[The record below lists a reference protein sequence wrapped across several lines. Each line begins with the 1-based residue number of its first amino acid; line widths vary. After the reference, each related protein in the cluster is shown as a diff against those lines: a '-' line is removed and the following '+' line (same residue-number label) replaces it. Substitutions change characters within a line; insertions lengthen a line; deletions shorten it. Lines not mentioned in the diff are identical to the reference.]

1 MQSQSDRI
9 ATVDALRGVA
19 SLAVAWFHLT
29 QPNPAL
35 APGIIKSSGAY
46 GWLGVHIFFVISGFV
61 IPYSLGKAKYEPR
74 QFWRFLSKRIVR
86 LDPPYFANI
95 CFILVLAF
103 IVPLVPG
110 FRGPQP
116 HFTATQ
122 LLSHVAY
129 LNSIVGNQWINPV
142 YWSLGIEF
150 QYYLLVGVI
159 FPLLAASSGTVA
171 MLTMGAL
178 LLSGLF
184 ASQLFLLFVHL
195 PLFVIGILTYR
206 YRVGRLS
213 KWWFL
218 VTLGATCIVTG
229 FRLGPIIAIIGL
241 LTSLVIAFISVRSRI
256 LGRLGMISYSL
267 YLMHV
272 PVGGKIIDLGVRFRH
287 GQLVPALFLVA
298 ATAGSIVAAWILYR
312 IVELPSQRLSSR
324 ISYRHQGATEAE
336 NRISCTAAA

>member
-1 MQSQSDRI
+1 MPSQSERI
-9 ATVDALRGVA
+9 ATVDALRGIA

-61 IPYSLGKAKYEPR
+61 IPYSLHKTNYRPR

-86 LDPPYFANI
+86 LDPPYFANM

-129 LNSIVGNQWINPV
+129 LNSIVGKQWINPV

-150 QYYLLVGVI
+150 QYYLLMGLT
-159 FPLLAASSGTVA
+159 FPLLAASHTVA

-178 LLSGLF
+178 LVPGLF
-184 ASQLFLLFVHL
+184 VPQLSLLFVHL
-195 PLFVIGILTYR
+195 PLFVMGSLTYR
-206 YRVGRLS
+206 FKVGRIS

-218 VTLGATCIVTG
+218 MTLGATCIATG
-229 FRLGPIIAIIGL
+229 FRLGPLIAIIGL
-241 LTSLVIAFISVRSRI
+241 ITSLVIAFISVRARI
-256 LGRLGMISYSL
+256 LGWLGMISYSL

-287 GQLVPALFLVA
+287 GHLVPVLFLVA

-312 IVELPSQRLSSR
+312 IVELPSQQLSSR
-324 ISYRHQGATEAE
+324 ISYRRQGGTEAE
-336 NRISCTAAA
+336 NSVPCTAAA

>member
-1 MQSQSDRI
+1 M
-9 ATVDALRGVA
+9 
-19 SLAVAWFHLT
+19 
-29 QPNPAL
+29 
-35 APGIIKSSGAY
+35 
-46 GWLGVHIFFVISGFV
+46 
-61 IPYSLGKAKYEPR
+61 
-74 QFWRFLSKRIVR
+74 
-86 LDPPYFANI
+86 

-103 IVPLVPG
+103 IVPLVPA

-116 HFTATQ
+116 HFTTAQ

-129 LNSIVGNQWINPV
+129 LNSIVGKQWINPV

-150 QYYLLVGVI
+150 QYYLLVGLI

-178 LLSGLF
+178 LVPGLF
-184 ASQLFLLFVHL
+184 VPQLSLLFVHL
-195 PLFVIGILTYR
+195 PLFVMGSLTYR
-206 YRVGRLS
+206 FKVGRIS

-229 FRLGPIIAIIGL
+229 FSLGPLIAIIGPI
-241 LTSLVIAFISVRSRI
+241 TSLVIAFISIRARI

-298 ATAGSIVAAWILYR
+298 ATAASIVAAWILYR
-312 IVELPSQRLSSR
+312 MVELPSQRKSSR
-324 ISYRHQGATEAE
+324 ISYRHQGATEVE
-336 NRISCTAAA
+336 NSVPCTAAA

>member
-1 MQSQSDRI
+1 M
-9 ATVDALRGVA
+9 
-19 SLAVAWFHLT
+19 
-29 QPNPAL
+29 
-35 APGIIKSSGAY
+35 
-46 GWLGVHIFFVISGFV
+46 
-61 IPYSLGKAKYEPR
+61 
-74 QFWRFLSKRIVR
+74 
-86 LDPPYFANI
+86 

-129 LNSIVGNQWINPV
+129 LNSILGNQWINPV

-150 QYYLLVGVI
+150 QYYLLVGLI

-178 LLSGLF
+178 LVPGLF
-184 ASQLFLLFVHL
+184 APQLSLLFVHL
-195 PLFVIGILTYR
+195 PLFVMGILTYR
-206 YRVGRLS
+206 YRAGRLP

-218 VTLGATCIVTG
+218 VALGTTCIFTAC
-229 FRLGPIIAIIGL
+229 RLGPVIAITGTV
-241 LTSLVIAFISVRSRI
+241 TSLVITFISVRARI
-256 LGRLGMISYSL
+256 LGGLGMISYSL

-272 PVGGKIIDLGVRFRH
+272 PVGGKIDLGVRFRH
-287 GQLVPALFLVA
+287 GQLVPAMFLLA

-312 IVELPSQRLSSR
+312 IVELPSRRLSSR
-324 ISYRHQGATEAE
+324 ISYRRRDTTEAE
-336 NRISCTAAA
+336 NPVPCTAAV